1 MVTFPAV
8 FAKLQAGCCWL
19 CLMPLRPTEQNGFC
33 RACFADLPRLP
44 PLSVHWRAHRRA
56 QAYGRHWFAAL
67 AWQPASRHLVQRFK
81 FQRSPE
87 LVRWLAP
94 LMTAHLLACYAKYQ
108 LPWPD
113 LIVAMPMTR
122 QRWRR
127 RGYNQA
133 GLLAQAIGEQ
143 LQLPYSAGL
152 LRRLR
157 DEAKQHRLGREQ
169 RWSSMQNAMHCT
181 RDVSGLT
188 VAVVDDVLTSGAS
201 VTAAA
206 AALQRRGAKA
216 VDAWTLCYTE
226 PHAPGRL

>member
-1 MVTFPAV
+1 MVTFRNL
-8 FAKLQAGCCWL
+8 FAKLPVGGCWL
-19 CLMPLRPTEQNGFC
+19 CLMPLKATEHHGFC
-33 RACFADLPRLP
+33 RACFTDLPRLP
-44 PLSVHWRAHRRA
+44 PACLHWRGDRRA
-56 QAYGRHWFAAL
+56 QSYGRHWFAAL
-67 AWQPASRHLVQRFK
+67 AWQAESKRLVQQFK
-81 FQRSPE
+81 FQRAPE

-94 LMTAHLLACYAKYQ
+94 LMSAHLIACYQKYQ

-113 LIVAMPMTR
+113 LVVAMPMTR
-122 QRWRR
+122 KRWQH

-133 GLLAQAIGEQ
+133 GLLARAIGTQ
-143 LQLPYSAGL
+143 LQIPYGVGL

-157 DEAKQHRLGREQ
+157 DEAKQHKLSRQQ
-169 RWSSMQNAMHCT
+169 RWQSMQNAMHCT

-206 AALQRRGAKA
+206 AALQRRGAKT

-226 PHAPGRL
+226 PHAAGRL